1 VISFPYHVPDLR
13 EFRER
18 QKLLIDML
26 AINMSVL
33 HEKVRTLD
41 GKFVPRVT
49 YLCDCQD
56 TYYYPVLGARI
67 ENGRIEVQ
75 INVTAPEWHPVLK
88 NELIVDSFDVLV
100 YSGSED
106 ENFGST
112 GKGLLSLALE
122 NAFEHLVKCCC

>member
-1 VISFPYHVPDLR
+1 MISFPCNVSDLR

-33 HEKVRTLD
+33 HEKVRTRD
-41 GKFVPRVT
+41 GKFVSRVT

-56 TYYYPVLGARI
+56 TYYYPVFGARI

-75 INVTAPEWHPVLK
+75 INVTALL
-88 NELIVDSFDVLV
+88 NGIL
-100 YSGSED
+100 SGKT
-106 ENFGST
+106 N
-112 GKGLLSLALE
+112 
-122 NAFEHLVKCCC
+122 